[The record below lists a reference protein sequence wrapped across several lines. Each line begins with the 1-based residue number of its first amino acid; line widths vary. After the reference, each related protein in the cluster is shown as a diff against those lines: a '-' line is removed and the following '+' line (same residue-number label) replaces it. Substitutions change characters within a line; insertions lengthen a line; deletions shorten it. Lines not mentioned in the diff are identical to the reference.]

1 MPYKDPD
8 AHRLNVLSRRTR
20 NKSLVDEIRSGAVCA
35 DCKKSY
41 PPHVMDF
48 DHVEGGKTANV
59 MDLVYEPASVERLL
73 AEIALCE
80 IVCSNHHR
88 QRTWDRRQAA
98 TIEI

>member
-1 MPYKDPD
+1 
-8 AHRLNVLSRRTR
+8 
-20 NKSLVDEIRSGAVCA
+20 
-35 DCKKSY
+35 
-41 PPHVMDF
+41 MDF